1 MVNRVSSSG
10 MGRKTGR
17 GVKMVD
23 TRLKKDKRN
32 EKKKK
37 KSKGGAGLGTVSTKI
52 PKKNK
57 LN

>member
-1 MVNRVSSSG
+1 VSSSG

-37 KSKGGAGLGTVSTKI
+37 KSKGGAGLSKVSKKITK
-52 PKKNK
+52 KKKFN
-57 LN
+57 